1 MPSKEYE
8 VSAEGTR
15 KLYLSK
21 LDDGNYQVRLHWGK
35 GGRDLATLVFTPAE
49 WKKLASYSE
58 GLKKK

>member
-8 VSAEGTR
+8 VNAEGTR

-21 LDDGNYQVRLHWGK
+21 LDDGNYQIRLYWAK
-35 GGRDLATLVFTPAE
+35 GNRDLATMVFTPDE

-58 GLKKK
+58 GLKRK